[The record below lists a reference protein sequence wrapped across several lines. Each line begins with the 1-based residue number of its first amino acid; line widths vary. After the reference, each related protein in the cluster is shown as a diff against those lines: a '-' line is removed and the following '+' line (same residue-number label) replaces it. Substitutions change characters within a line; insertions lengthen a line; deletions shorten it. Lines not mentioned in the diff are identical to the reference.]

1 MDRRRRSDHPIWG
14 IARLALIMAPLTVF
28 LYSNASNFD
37 WTEIK
42 SILEM
47 GLVLGGYEGVKL
59 MRGVRKG

>member
-1 MDRRRRSDHPIWG
+1 
-14 IARLALIMAPLTVF
+14 MAPLTVF